1 MFTSRRIRFFFI
13 LIAGIAF
20 GFLIQKVELR
30 SLDNFFL
37 DWRQILANGDAPEV
51 PVKIVDISALKPTVD
66 SGNTSKLDVPKLVA
80 LIQKIAAKNPN
91 AIVLEFS
98 WQEIDMVIGSP
109 DWNALIAIPNLYVQ
123 VNDDTGTSNNLL
135 IRHPAFIKFPRQAK
149 FILTWDSRQDQ
160 VARRNILYFDTDKKI
175 LSDNFR
181 YVEEFTGKKVSAEIF
196 DKNFVH
202 METLQAYLK
211 IWPNEKFGNI
221 AATANGLDEASLS
234 KLSNQLV
241 IISTSDIFAMLQVPS
256 IMSRVSFFYGVK
268 LNETHW
274 PEARVL
280 ATFVANIYSGEYIK
294 QPTFLQ
300 DALWISFWTIIL
312 LFSVFLLEPKIALL
326 AGFLWPLVFILISLV
341 VFRITSLNFDMSRI
355 LIANFLL
362 QYTVAPIRLMQGLRK
377 KDRQELERIAELK
390 AEREKSKFLV
400 KVASSDMQ
408 MRVVAQVSH
417 DIRSPLMALQIAHK
431 VIKGS
436 ISDEAGE
443 LIQGSIERLK
453 YIAEDTLSQYRN
465 EESRDVQ
472 VNLKDSLD
480 DLARTFKIL
489 YPDVVLKINIPL
501 DLNILWP
508 PHSLA
513 RAFTNLFNN
522 SIEAFGKTTGL
533 VIEVTAE
540 IFEERNVIRVQDNG
554 PGIPEN
560 VLPKLFQA
568 GGTFG
573 KSSGT
578 GLGLYQVRKDLAD
591 FGGRVQVLAS
601 ATGALFEIVLPRYLD
616 KLEVKVTRKLL
627 VVANGDLP
635 LSYDGEFEVIRYR
648 SLQEAKKF
656 ILLEPDISTITLI
669 MDLVFP
675 NEEETGFDLI
685 ESMGAFRPYKIFVC
699 TSLGE
704 NDEIRRLS
712 DRYDVLLVTRA
723 MMSRFYL
730 KA

>member
-1 MFTSRRIRFFFI
+1 MFTSRRVRFFFI

-20 GFLIQKVELR
+20 GFLVQNVSLK
-30 SLDNFFL
+30 SLDMYFL

-51 PVKIVDISALKPTVD
+51 PIRIVDITAFKSKKEKEGPTSVDLRKLIELVRQISAQ
-66 SGNTSKLDVPKLVA
+66 NPKA
-80 LIQKIAAKNPN
+80 IMFDISQQEISIQK
-91 AIVLEFS
+91 
-98 WQEIDMVIGSP
+98 DSP
-109 DWNALIAIPNLYVQ
+109 EWNALVQIPKFHLAL
-123 VNDDTGTSNNLL
+123 NDHISTARDVLSK
-135 IRHPAFIKFPRQAK
+135 HPTLKDFPRMEY
-149 FILTWDSRQDQ
+149 FSMTFDSVLDH
-160 VARRNILYFDTDKKI
+160 VSRRNLIYYDLEKKI
-175 LSDNFR
+175 LTSNFE
-181 YVEEFTGKKVSAEIF
+181 YVEKFLGKKVSPDIF
-196 DKNFVH
+196 DKNFVL
-202 METLQAYLK
+202 METLQTYLK
-211 IWPNEKFGNI
+211 IWPSERFGEI
-221 AATANGLDEASLS
+221 VATSDGLDSKSLG
-234 KLSNQLV
+234 KLKDQLV
-241 IISTSDIFAMLQVPS
+241 ILTTSDIFAMLQAPS
-256 IMSRVSFFYGVK
+256 ILRRTVFYNGADLK
-268 LNETHW
+268 KTHW
-274 PEARVL
+274 TDARVM
-280 ATFVANIYSGEYIK
+280 ATFLANIYSGEYVK
-294 QPTFLQ
+294 QPSYVQ
-300 DALWISFWTIIL
+300 DALWISVWACIL
-312 LFSVFLLEPKIALL
+312 LWCSFFLDPKRALL
-326 AGFLWPLVFILISLV
+326 MGFALPVVFVLISLLL
-341 VFRITSLNFDMSRI
+341 FRITSYHFDMSRI
-355 LIANFLL
+355 ILANFIL
-362 QYTVAPIRLMQGLRK
+362 QYTVAPVRLMQSLRRR
-377 KDRQELERIAELK
+377 DRAEIERMAELN
-390 AEREKSKFLV
+390 AERAKTKFLV
-400 KVASSDMQ
+400 KAASSDMQ

-431 VIKGS
+431 VIKGA
-436 ISDEAGE
+436 ISEEAGE
-443 LIQGSIERLK
+443 LIHGSIERLK

-465 EESRDVQ
+465 EDSGDVQ

-480 DLARTFKIL
+480 DLARTFKVL
-489 YPDVVLKINIPL
+489 YPNVVFKINIPL

-522 SIEAFGKTTGL
+522 SIEAFGKTEGL
-533 VIEVTAE
+533 VIEVTTE
-540 IFEERNVIRVQDNG
+540 SFEDRNVIRIHDNG
-554 PGIPEN
+554 PGIPES

-573 KSSGT
+573 KSAGT

-591 FGGRVQVLAS
+591 FGGRVQVLS
-601 ATGALFEIVLPRYLD
+601 SENGALFEIVLPRYLD

-635 LSYDGEFEVIRYR
+635 LSYDGDFEVIRYR

-656 ILLEPDISTITLI
+656 ILLEESISAVTLI

-685 ESMGAFRPYKIFVC
+685 ESMGTFRPYKIFVC

>member
-20 GFLIQKVELR
+20 GFLVQKVSFR
-30 SLDNFFL
+30 SLDMFFL

-51 PVKIVDISALKPTVD
+51 PVKIVDVSALKPTID
-66 SGNTSKLDVPKLVA
+66 PNNSSKLNVPKLVDV
-80 LIQKIAAKNPN
+80 IKKIAAKNPK
-91 AIVLEFS
+91 AILLEFS
-98 WQEIDMVIGSP
+98 WEEIDLAVGSP
-109 DWNALIAIPNLYVQ
+109 EWNELVAIPNLYVQ
-123 VNDDTGTSNNLL
+123 VNDHTGTANHLL
-135 IRHPAFIKFPRQAK
+135 VRHPAFKDFPRLAK
-149 FILTWDSRQDQ
+149 FTLTWDSRQDQ
-160 VARRNILYFDTDKKI
+160 VSRRNIIYFDTDKKI
-175 LSDNFR
+175 ISDNFKF
-181 YVEEFTGKKVSAEIF
+181 VEDFTGKKVSPEVF
-196 DKNFVH
+196 DKNFVL
-202 METLQAYLK
+202 METLQTYLK
-211 IWPNEKFGNI
+211 IWPNEKFGDISANS
-221 AATANGLDEASLS
+221 NGLDEASLAQ
-234 KLSNQLV
+234 LTDQLV
-241 IISTSDIFAMLQVPS
+241 IVSTSDIFAMLQVPS
-256 IMSRVSFFYGVK
+256 IISRKAFFYGSK
-268 LNETHW
+268 LEETHW
-274 PEARVL
+274 PEAKVL
-280 ATFVANIYSGEYIK
+280 ATFIANIYSGEYVK
-294 QPTFLQ
+294 QPNYAQ
-300 DALWISFWTIIL
+300 DAIWISVWACL
-312 LFSVFLLEPKIALL
+312 LFWFSFYLDPKKSLFM
-326 AGFLWPLVFILISLV
+326 GFILPVVFVLVSLLL
-341 VFRITSLNFDMSRI
+341 FRITSCNFDMSRI
-355 LIANFLL
+355 ILLNFVL
-362 QYTVAPIRLMQGLRK
+362 QYTIAPVRLMQSLRLR
-377 KDRQELERIAELK
+377 DRLEVEQMAELT
-390 AEREKSKFLV
+390 AERAKTKFLV
-400 KVASSDMQ
+400 KAASSDMQ

-436 ISDEAGE
+436 ISEEAGE
-443 LIQGSIERLK
+443 LIHGSIERLK

-465 EESRDVQ
+465 EDSGDVQ

-489 YPDVVLKINIPL
+489 YPDVAFKINIPL

-522 SIEAFGKTTGL
+522 SIEAFGKAPGL
-533 VIEVTAE
+533 VIEVSAE
-540 IFEERNVIRVQDNG
+540 SFEDRNVIRVHDNG

-573 KSSGT
+573 KTSGT
-578 GLGLYQVRKDLAD
+578 GLGLYQVRKDLED
-591 FGGRVQVLAS
+591 FGGRVQVLGTAK
-601 ATGALFEIVLPRYLD
+601 GALFEIVFPRYLD

-627 VVANGDLP
+627 VVANSDLP
-635 LSYDGEFEVIRYR
+635 LSYDGDFEVIRYR

-656 ILLEPDISTITLI
+656 ILLEQDISAVTMI

-712 DRYDVLLVTRA
+712 DRYEVLLVTRA

-730 KA
+730 KT

>member
-1 MFTSRRIRFFFI
+1 MKKSVIVLVIFLASVGYALASQKVMLGYLDCLFFDLKSTLLAKDLKNDRLVFVDLADLKEAGKATIATTELPSVIEALKQSGASQILFVVPDSEFDFPEKASALLWDARHGLPPTLFYSRWNEGAYKSFQEFRLEYKTTRDELMFARDLRIRRLLLSMEGKEYDESLLRYLKFAEAK
-13 LIAGIAF
+13 LP
-20 GFLIQKVELR
+20 LLEEL
-30 SLDNFFL
+30 
-37 DWRQILANGDAPEV
+37 P
-51 PVKIVDISALKPTVD
+51 
-66 SGNTSKLDVPKLVA
+66 A
-80 LIQKIAAKNPN
+80 LIHMGSKQAYIRYYKTKSVQSIDVKDILKDPQSLKDKVLFIGTDDNYSVYTSPGVVRRFGSVATVLNLFISDAEVMLNIYQNLKDGEFIGVPSESAA
-91 AIVLEFS
+91 
-98 WQEIDMVIGSP
+98 
-109 DWNALIAIPNLYVQ
+109 
-123 VNDDTGTSNNLL
+123 T
-135 IRHPAFIKFPRQAK
+135 AFI
-149 FILTWDSRQDQ
+149 FIFVFAVLVSL
-160 VARRNILYFDTDKKI
+160 VF
-175 LSDNFR
+175 LSPAQFIMA
-181 YVEEFTGKKVSAEIF
+181 S
-196 DKNFVH
+196 
-202 METLQAYLK
+202 
-211 IWPNEKFGNI
+211 FGAVFI
-221 AATANGLDEASLS
+221 AATAN
-234 KLSNQLV
+234 LV
-241 IISTSDIFAMLQVPS
+241 AFAWYNLT
-256 IMSRVSFFYGVK
+256 IEFSRVVIGIFLVQYFGLPY
-268 LNETHW
+268 LLIRTMRNAANERLVQ
-274 PEARVL
+274 EKAL
-280 ATFVANIYSGEYIK
+280 AQEKIK
-294 QPTFLQ
+294 
-300 DALWISFWTIIL
+300 
-312 LFSVFLLEPKIALL
+312 
-326 AGFLWPLVFILISLV
+326 
-341 VFRITSLNFDMSRI
+341 R
-355 LIANFLL
+355 
-362 QYTVAPIRLMQGLRK
+362 
-377 KDRQELERIAELK
+377 
-390 AEREKSKFLV
+390 KFLV
-400 KVASSDMQ
+400 QAAVADSNL
-408 MRVVAQVSH
+408 RTVAQVSH

-436 ISDEAGE
+436 ISEEAGE
-443 LIQGSIERLK
+443 LIHGSIERLK

-465 EESRDVQ
+465 EDSGDVQ

-489 YPDVVLKINIPL
+489 YPDVEFKINIPL

-522 SIEAFGKTTGL
+522 SIEAFGTSVGL
-533 VIEVTAE
+533 SIEVTAE
-540 IFEERNVIRVQDNG
+540 SFEDRNVIRVHDNG

-560 VLPKLFQA
+560 VLPQLFQA

-573 KSSGT
+573 KASGT

-601 ATGALFEIVLPRYLD
+601 AKGALFEIVLPRYLD

-635 LSYDGEFEVIRYR
+635 LSYDGNFEVVRYR

-656 ILLEPDISTITLI
+656 ILLEPDISAVTLI